1 MASTAE
7 DLPSEIWFYIFTF
20 IEGHDIVQS
29 FSTLNSFFDSLLHS
43 QYLQLHIRIKKNESN
58 KRLPVLTWS
67 HIDLGN
73 IYSLSVGQ
81 RKANCLIQFLRWNA
95 SYLICLRSLSV
106 YLRKSKFDNHIQ
118 IITSALQQMP
128 SLKNIRIK
136 YTAQFNPDIDHFEPL
151 MTYIF
156 STKSTIQKCSFNFR
170 MFHYNMIVSKWSIS
184 PTLKYLNFCNT
195 SWNNLFSILSLT
207 PYLYSFQALIKQ
219 SDTILNKDIVLT
231 HLKKVN
237 LYLVCPHLI
246 QLEMLKDVAPNL
258 ESLQVQGN
266 FSSKHPAYFNENLW
280 YKVLNNLKYF
290 YVNLSTYSESNSEKQ
305 VLRDYILD
313 LNGKVWF
320 TWEEHIPNLYAFIK
334 FTSVTI

>member
-29 FSTLNSFFDSLLHS
+29 FSSLNSFFNSLLHS

-58 KRLPVLTWS
+58 KRLPVSTWS
-67 HIDLGN
+67 HIDLRN

-95 SYLICLRSLSV
+95 NYLIYLRSLSI

-128 SLKNIRIK
+128 SIRNIRIK

-151 MTYIF
+151 MLYIF

-170 MFHYNMIVSKWSIS
+170 MFRYNIIVSKWSIS
-184 PTLKYLNFCNT
+184 PALKYLKINST
-195 SWNNLFSILSLT
+195 SWNNLFSLLNLT
-207 PYLYSFQALIKQ
+207 PYLYSLKAVISQ
-219 SDTILNKDIVLT
+219 SDTILNKDIVLD
-231 HLKKVN
+231 HLKKAN
-237 LYLVCPHLI
+237 LYLTCSRFI
-246 QLEMLKDVAPNL
+246 QLELLKNVAPNL
-258 ESLQVQGN
+258 ESLQVHGN
-266 FSSKHPAYFNENLW
+266 FSPRDPAYFNENLW
-280 YKVLNNLKYF
+280 T
-290 YVNLSTYSESNSEKQ
+290 YVESPSEKQ
-305 VLRDYILD
+305 ALRDYIVELK
-313 LNGKVWF
+313 GKVWF
-320 TWEEHIPNLYAFIK
+320 TWEAHPPNLQAVIK
-334 FTSVTI
+334 FTSVTV